1 MAPRGWP
8 GLPGFPRG
16 PSECLLSTWG
26 NTDSWS
32 TRPAPKSQGQG
43 CPRPS
48 PAETGQR
55 RRRAAT
61 PLPLG
66 QGCGLG
72 ARVAPS
78 VWSRGPPGGG
88 EAVTPGAQ
96 RGPAASQREG
106 LFLYLTPP
114 TPLPGGCVSGPSVC
128 RQVRWGRAGAV
139 GREAERGG
147 ERWGEVG
154 RGTLSPR
161 WGTSRGSGGRQP
173 GGAGRGTSAA
183 QQVRAR
189 GPAVLQARARGAA
202 EVGTERSGPGS
213 RGMRGLCAHPERRGL
228 ARGAALPVTAGLG
241 VVEPRAASWARV
253 GSMRR
258 DRGRDARA
266 PHGPARRGPQ
276 SCLNLP
282 AGSRGL
288 PLCTHDQRR
297 RAGIVDAAKAL
308 LAWGSPARLCRE

>member
-1 MAPRGWP
+1 MWAWGESGPKCLEPGSSRRRGGSDP
-8 GLPGFPRG
+8 GSTEGAGRLPG
-16 PSECLLSTWG
+16 
-26 NTDSWS
+26 
-32 TRPAPKSQGQG
+32 
-43 CPRPS
+43 
-48 PAETGQR
+48 
-55 RRRAAT
+55 
-61 PLPLG
+61 
-66 QGCGLG
+66 
-72 ARVAPS
+72 
-78 VWSRGPPGGG
+78 
-88 EAVTPGAQ
+88 
-96 RGPAASQREG
+96 EG

-147 ERWGEVG
+147 ERWGEVHSVPG
-154 RGTLSPR
+154 GEPAEEVGEGSPVAQGAGHQQRSRCEPEGQRCYRPGLEGQRR
-161 WGTSRGSGGRQP
+161 WGQSGAALALGACVASVPTQSGG
-173 GGAGRGTSAA
+173 GWHA
-183 QQVRAR
+183 
-189 GPAVLQARARGAA
+189 
-202 EVGTERSGPGS
+202 
-213 RGMRGLCAHPERRGL
+213 
-228 ARGAALPVTAGLG
+228 GAALPVTAGLG